1 MLLAIAPVPA
11 PAQQG
16 NAEAIVVKIP
26 AASMPSTVILSGS
39 NVFGAPGHSVS
50 IPIALSPGGAAAP
63 GSFQIDLTF
72 DPARLTFVSATGLSS
87 TAISAG
93 DVRLSGVGPNAI
105 PAGLVG
111 AATFTLANSFGASTA
126 AVSLV
131 NCRSADSA
139 GNPLSTGC
147 IAATVGLLT
156 CTSTGDAS
164 ASVADVQAMINQ
176 ALGIATAAYDM
187 NEDGVVNVVDVERVL
202 TAALGGACIF

>member
-1 MLLAIAPVPA
+1 MLASSDFTR
-11 PAQQG
+11 
-16 NAEAIVVKIP
+16 
-26 AASMPSTVILSGS
+26 AAGYRPSTRAG
-39 NVFGAPGHSVS
+39 
-50 IPIALSPGGAAAP
+50 
-63 GSFQIDLTF
+63 
-72 DPARLTFVSATGLSS
+72 ATGERGGHRCQDPRREYALYRDFIRLQRFRRSRPFGFHPDRLV
-87 TAISAG
+87 ARWRGSARIIP
-93 DVRLSGVGPNAI
+93 DRPHVRPR
-105 PAGLVG
+105 PAH
-111 AATFTLANSFGASTA
+111 FRFRYRPF
-126 AVSLV
+126 V